1 MRSRF
6 ISISIAILV
15 LTIINVPRAAAQ
27 PSDEAIFHEQLKEER
42 AYVTGVE
49 VILWGRPLAESLQTH
64 GAALKV
70 GGSRL
75 SYLRPFETLKTA
87 SDRFINTPNNVSI
100 DSYGTADLTVEP
112 VVLSVP
118 TQTDKRWTI
127 AQIGDFFDE
136 IVHNVGGSKGS
147 QPGLYVLTGP
157 DYQGPAPLG
166 MTQVKL
172 RTRYASIGVR
182 VFVNSEADLPAAR
195 EVQKGFHLLP
205 LKVFQANGLAYEIPK
220 KQDLAA
226 FEFKPTAPEPLLEF
240 EKIGFAMK
248 QFLSTSDDVANP
260 TVVSLRGIGLS
271 VTKGFDLASL
281 DESTKRGLARAAV
294 TASRII
300 DDTFANSATIKNGW
314 RFTMGGGRAGH
325 DRALLASF
333 ATYSYGA
340 NVPEEI
346 MYPNCR
352 IDADNKPLEG
362 ANKYVL
368 RFEKGQV
375 PPVAV
380 FWNMSMYDD
389 KQFFIENDFKRY
401 SIGSTTDGLKTD
413 ANGSIVIYIQHENP
427 GPEKQSNWLP
437 APKGSF
443 NLTMRLY
450 GSQAPILNGSYSLP
464 PVMRV
469 P

>member
-1 MRSRF
+1 M
-6 ISISIAILV
+6 AIVAMTLSAV
-15 LTIINVPRAAAQ
+15 QTATALPPAKTMT
-27 PSDEAIFHEQLKEER
+27 SEQIREEH
-42 AYVTGVE
+42 AYVTGVQA
-49 VILWGRPLAESLQTH
+49 ILWGRPLSESLQTH

-70 GGSRL
+70 GGSYI
-75 SYLRPFETLKTA
+75 SYLRQFETLKTA
-87 SDRFINTPNNVSI
+87 ADRFINTPNNVSI
-100 DSYGTADLTVEP
+100 DSYGTADLTTEP

-118 TQTDKRWTI
+118 SQTDKRWTI

-136 IVHNVGGSKGS
+136 IVHNVNGSKGS
-147 QPGLYVLTGP
+147 QPGLYALTGP
-157 DYQGPAPLG
+157 NYVGSIPKG

-182 VFVNSEADLPAAR
+182 VFVDGEADLPAAR

-205 LKVFQANGLAYEIPK
+205 LKVFQANGLAYVIPK
-220 KQDLAA
+220 KQDLSA
-226 FEFKPTAPEPLLEF
+226 FDFKPEAPEPLREF

-248 QFLSTSDDVANP
+248 QFLSTSDDVSDP
-260 TVVSLRGIGLS
+260 MVVSFRSIGLS
-271 VTKGFDLASL
+271 VAEGFDVASL
-281 DESTKRGLARAAV
+281 DEPTKRGLARAAS
-294 TASRII
+294 TANQII
-300 DDTFANSATIKNGW
+300 DDTFANSAAIKNGW
-314 RFTMGGGRAGH
+314 RFSMGGGRAGH
-325 DRALLASF
+325 DLALLAAF

-352 IDADNKPLEG
+352 VDADKKPFDG
-362 ANKYVL
+362 VNKYTL
-368 RFEKGQV
+368 RFEKGEA
-375 PPVAV
+375 PPVSV

-401 SIGSTTDGLKTD
+401 SIGSTTDGLKSEAD
-413 ANGSIVIYIQHENP
+413 GSITIYIQNENP

-450 GSQAPILNGSYSLP
+450 GSQAPILNGSYALP
-464 PVMRV
+464 AVRRV